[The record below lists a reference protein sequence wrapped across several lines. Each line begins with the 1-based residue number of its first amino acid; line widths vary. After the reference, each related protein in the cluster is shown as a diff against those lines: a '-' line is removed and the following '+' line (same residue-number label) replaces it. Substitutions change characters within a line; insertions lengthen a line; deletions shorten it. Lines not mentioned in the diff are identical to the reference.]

1 MRLAQLKYQ
10 TIRIAGLFSLC
21 IFLAFPVK
29 SQKAEGKEK
38 PVLLNL
44 KVSDEDGN
52 PLPGVS
58 VVVGEGILY
67 DVTGQDGKLT
77 FTALPGDLVS
87 VSLKGY
93 DKLVYLAGDL
103 LQKEKIVLKKAG
115 LYLSSDDEVPLPFMS
130 LKKRH
135 ITSGSSVLFTEDLER
150 YPSTDI
156 RNSLTG
162 LAPGLEVIEK
172 SGSPGFSA
180 EEGLGVLGI
189 TEKIAMVSRGRN
201 VLYIIDEIPTETTE
215 MPLDP
220 HEIESVTV
228 LKDIVAKAMFGPEAA
243 DGVVFIKT
251 KRGNKN
257 ERSLK
262 VNLESGISTVD
273 RMPEWVDGAGYARL
287 NNLARKNSGYTPLY
301 SDQDIAAYAKSDPYD
316 MFHPSISFREMM
328 LKNSMAFR
336 RANVSSGGGNDAVQ
350 YFSYLGYSG
359 EGDIYKIGA
368 TSDYNRINTRSN
380 IDIRINDFIKTQFN
394 IYGGLTFR
402 QSPNYGYDSDYTLET
417 SDNPALNIIEFP
429 SVIRDI
435 TTIPPVAFPI
445 YANNDPALKAP
456 WYAVS
461 PSYTTNPYANLKENG
476 YYTEMGRT
484 GAASAALDFDLK
496 SILKGLK
503 SRTYVGFNIYNLLR
517 VGKAED
523 YIAYQ
528 AAPSKTPAGADTILL
543 TKVHDGV
550 DQADQ
555 AKLHDYYFQKV
566 AFYENLSYE
575 KNFGK
580 TWLQTALTYYL
591 SRTTRDNLVQPQRQ
605 QNGIWTGLVSFN
617 NTYSFQWALN
627 YAGTSSLGEDNRYGL
642 FPTAGIS
649 WVISEEDFMPD
660 WKFLDYLKVRGEAG
674 ILGYENYMQPY
685 YYRDNWVYT
694 GGSTFGPYPTGTWF
708 GTAGGDYVDRS
719 YPARTGNPNLTWEKR
734 KEFNAGL
741 DASLFGHKLLFEV
754 SYYNNLIDGQIITV
768 QNYIPFVAGISNA
781 LPRFNFNKIRYF
793 GVESGI
799 SYSDR
804 IGNLKFMLGGNA
816 TIKNSKYIKFDEPAY
831 RYAYQFHVGTSTDT
845 YWGQTYLGKFA
856 SDGETKAV
864 PQLFDEEL
872 HAGDLKYR
880 DLNGDGFVDDNDRS
894 PRGHTSPRLLYALR
908 LQLSV
913 FGFDLNLVGTGRAFY
928 DIPLTNRY
936 FWNGWGNNTYSDFVK
951 DNVGGAYPRLT
962 YNKVNNNFIAS
973 DFWLVKGGFFKLQN
987 AELAYN
993 IRINRSNL
1001 TGVRA
1006 ARLFVRGANLLT
1018 FTNVKD
1024 IEPESIDSGVE
1035 DYPLFRTFTGGIKL
1049 TF

>member
-1 MRLAQLKYQ
+1 MRLAYFKYQ
-10 TIRIAGLFSLC
+10 YIRVAGLIFLC
-21 IFLAFPVK
+21 IGLAFPVR
-29 SQKAEGKEK
+29 SQKNERKEE
-38 PVLLNL
+38 PVIVNL
-44 KVSDEDGN
+44 KVSGEDGN
-52 PLPGVS
+52 PLAGVN
-58 VVVGEGILY
+58 VVVGEGVLY
-67 DVTGQDGKLT
+67 KLTDQEGKLT
-77 FTALPGDLVS
+77 FTALPGDFITLS
-87 VSLKGY
+87 SSGY
-93 DKLVYLAGDL
+93 DKQVILAGDAARM
-103 LQKEKIVLKKAG
+103 EGIVLKKSG
-115 LYLSSDDEVPLPFMS
+115 LFLSSEDEVPLPFMS

-135 ITSGSSVLFTEDLER
+135 ITSGSNVFLTDQLTK

-162 LAPGLEVIEK
+162 LATGLEVIEK
-172 SGSPGFSA
+172 NGSPGFSA
-180 EEGLGVLGI
+180 EESLGMLGI
-189 TEKIAMVSRGRN
+189 TEKIAMVSRGRS
-201 VLYIIDEIPTETTE
+201 VLFIIDEIPTETTE

-220 HEIESVTV
+220 DEIESVTI

-257 ERSLK
+257 ERILK

-287 NNLARKNSGYTPLY
+287 NNLARQNSGYSPLY
-301 SDQDIAAYAKSDPYD
+301 GDQDIAAYERNDPYD
-316 MFHPSISFREMM
+316 MSHPNINFKEMM
-328 LKNSMAFR
+328 LKNNMAFR

-368 TSDYNRINTRSN
+368 PSDYNRINTRSN
-380 IDIRINDFIKTQFN
+380 IDIKINDFIKMQFN

-402 QSPNYGYDSDYTLET
+402 RSPNYGYDSDFTLET
-417 SDNPALNIIEFP
+417 TDNTALNIIEFP
-429 SVIRDI
+429 SVIKDI
-435 TTIPPVAFPI
+435 TTVPPVSFPI

-461 PSYTTNPYANLKENG
+461 PTYTTNPYANLKDNG

-484 GAASAALDFDLK
+484 GAANTALDFDLK

-503 SRTYVGFNIYNLLR
+503 SRTYMGFNLYNLLR

-528 AAPSKTPAGADTILL
+528 VSPSTTQSGADTILL

-555 AKLHDYYFQKV
+555 AKLHDYYYQRI
-566 AFYENLSYE
+566 AFYENLNYE
-575 KNFGK
+575 RSFGK
-580 TWLQTALTYYL
+580 TWLQTAITYYL
-591 SRTTRDNLVQPQRQ
+591 SRSTRDNLVQPQRQ
-605 QNGIWTGLVSFN
+605 QNGIWSGVVSFN

-627 YAGTSSLGEDNRYGL
+627 YAGTSSLGKGNRYGL
-642 FPTAGIS
+642 FPTAGLS
-649 WVISEEDFMPD
+649 WVLTEESFMPD
-660 WKFLDYLKVRGEAG
+660 WKFLDYLKLRGEVG

-719 YPARTGNPNLTWEKR
+719 YPARTGNPDLTWEKR
-734 KEFNAGL
+734 REFNAGL
-741 DASLFGHKLLFEV
+741 DASFFNHKLLFEV
-754 SYYNNLIDGQIITV
+754 SYYNDIIDGQIISV

-781 LPRFNFNKIRYF
+781 LPRFNYNKIRYY

-804 IGNLKFMLGGNA
+804 IGELKFQLGGNA
-816 TIKNSKYIKFDEPAY
+816 TIRNAKYLKFDEPAY
-831 RYAYQFHVGTSTDT
+831 RYAYQFHVGTSPDT

-856 SDGETKAV
+856 SDEEAKAV
-864 PQLFDEEL
+864 PQLFDEVL
-872 HAGDLKYR
+872 HAGDLKYK
-880 DLNGDGFVDDNDRS
+880 DMNDDGFVDDNDRS
-894 PRGHTSPRLLYALR
+894 PRGHTSPRLLYALQM
-908 LQLSV
+908 QLSAG
-913 FGFDLNLVGTGRAFY
+913 GFDLTLVGTGRAFY

-936 FWNGWGNNTYSDFVK
+936 FWNGWGDNTYSNFVK
-951 DNVGGAYPRLT
+951 ENVGGAYPRLT

-973 DFWLVKGGFFKLQN
+973 DFWLVNGGFFKLQN

-993 IRINRSNL
+993 IRVNRSSL
-1001 TGVRA
+1001 TGLRA
-1006 ARLFVRGANLLT
+1006 ARLFIRGANLLT
-1018 FTNVKD
+1018 LSGVKD
-1024 IEPESIDSGVE
+1024 IDPESIDSGVE
-1035 DYPLFRTFTGGIKL
+1035 VYPLFRTFTAGVKL

>member
-1 MRLAQLKYQ
+1 MRFAQFKYQ

-21 IFLAFPVK
+21 ICLAFPVK
-29 SQKAEGKEK
+29 SQNAEGKEK
-38 PVLLNL
+38 PVVVNL
-44 KVSDEDGN
+44 KVSGEDGN

-77 FTALPGDLVS
+77 FMALPGDFVTIS
-87 VSLKGY
+87 FIGY
-93 DKLVYLAGDL
+93 EKQVIRAGEVAN
-103 LQKEKIVLKKAG
+103 KEGIVLKKPG
-115 LYLSSDDEVPLPFMS
+115 FYLSSDDEVPLPFMS
-130 LKKRH
+130 MKKRH
-135 ITSGSSVLFTEDLER
+135 ITSGSNVLFPDQLEK

-172 SGSPGFSA
+172 NGSPGFSA
-180 EEGLGVLGI
+180 EESLGVLGI
-189 TEKIAMVSRGRN
+189 TEKISMVSRGRS

-220 HEIESVTV
+220 NEIESVTV

-257 ERSLK
+257 ERILK

-273 RMPEWVDGAGYARL
+273 RMPGWVGGADYARL
-287 NNLARKNSGYTPLY
+287 NNRARQNSGFTPLY
-301 SDQDIAAYAKSDPYD
+301 SDQDIAAFAKNDPYD
-316 MFHPSISFREMM
+316 KFHPSINFREMM
-328 LKNSMAFR
+328 LKNNMAYR

-359 EGDIYKIGA
+359 EGDLYKIGA
-368 TSDYNRINTRSN
+368 VSDYNRIITRSN
-380 IDIRINDFIKTQFN
+380 IDIRINDFIKMQFN

-402 QSPNYGYDSDYTLET
+402 RSPNYGYDSDFTLET
-417 SDNPALNIIEFP
+417 TDNPALNIIEFP

-435 TTIPPVAFPI
+435 TTVPAIAFPI
-445 YANNDPALKAP
+445 YANNDPSLKAP

-461 PSYTTNPYANLKENG
+461 PSYTSNPYANLKDNG

-484 GAASAALDFDLK
+484 GAANTALDFDLK

-503 SRTYVGFNIYNLLR
+503 SRTYVGFNLYNLLR

-523 YIAYQ
+523 YTAYLVS
-528 AAPSKTPAGADTILL
+528 PSKVQEGADTILL

-555 AKLHDYYFQKV
+555 AKLHDYYFQKI
-566 AFYENLSYE
+566 ALYENLNYE
-575 KNFGK
+575 KSFGK

-591 SRTTRDNLVQPQRQ
+591 SRTTRDGLVQPQRQ
-605 QNGIWTGLVSFN
+605 QNGIWSGLVSYN
-617 NTYSFQWALN
+617 HKYNLQWALN
-627 YAGTSSLGEDNRYGL
+627 YAGTSSLGKDNRYGL

-649 WVISEEDFMPD
+649 WVISEEPFMPK
-660 WKFLDYLKVRGEAG
+660 WKFLDYLKLRGEAG

-694 GGSTFGPYPTGTWF
+694 GGSTFGPYTTGTWF

-719 YPARTGNPNLTWEKR
+719 YPARTGNPDLTWEKR
-734 KEFNAGL
+734 KEINIGF
-741 DASLFGHKLLFEV
+741 DASLFKHKLVFEL
-754 SYYNNLIDGQIITV
+754 SYYNDLIDGQIIAV
-768 QNYIPFVAGISNA
+768 QNYIPYVAGISNA
-781 LPRFNFNKIRYF
+781 LPRFNFNKIRYT

-799 SYSDR
+799 SYSER
-804 IGNLKFMLGGNA
+804 IGNLRFLLGGNA
-816 TIKNSKYIKFDEPAY
+816 TIRNSKYIKYDEPAY
-831 RYAYQFHVGTSTDT
+831 RNDYQYHTGTSTDT
-845 YWGQTYLGKFA
+845 YWGQTYLGKFT
-856 SDGETKAV
+856 SDEEPKTV
-864 PQLFDEEL
+864 PQLFDEVL
-872 HAGDLKYR
+872 QAGDLKYK

-908 LQLSV
+908 LQLEAY
-913 FGFDLNLVGTGRAFY
+913 GFDLTLVGTGRAFY

-951 DNVGGAYPRLT
+951 ENVGEAYPRLT

-973 DFWLVKGGFFKLQN
+973 DFWLTKGGFFKLQN
-987 AELAYN
+987 AEIAYN
-993 IRINRSNL
+993 IRAKKSVMTGIRS
-1001 TGVRA
+1001 
-1006 ARLFVRGANLLT
+1006 ARLFVRGANLYT
-1018 FTNVKD
+1018 FSKVNEVD
-1024 IEPESIDSGVE
+1024 PESIDSGVE
-1035 DYPLFRTFTGGIKL
+1035 VYPLFRTFAGGIKL
-1049 TF
+1049 IF

>member
-1 MRLAQLKYQ
+1 MRFAQFIYQ
-10 TIRIAGLFSLC
+10 ITRFAGLFVLC
-21 IFLAFPVK
+21 VCIGFPAK
-29 SQKAEGKEK
+29 SQKTEGKEK
-38 PVLLNL
+38 PVIVNL
-44 KVSDEDGN
+44 KVTGQEGK
-52 PLPGVS
+52 PLSGVN

-67 DVTGQDGKLT
+67 DVTDQDGHLT
-77 FTALPGDLVS
+77 FTALPGDFVTI
-87 VSLKGY
+87 SLSGY
-93 DKLVYLAGDL
+93 EKQVLMAGDL
-103 LQKEKIVLKKAG
+103 ANKEGIVLKKEV
-115 LYLSSDDEVPLPFMS
+115 LYMGSDDEVPMPFMS

-135 ITSGSSVLFTEDLER
+135 ITSSSNVLFTDQLEK

-162 LAPGLEVIEK
+162 LTPGLEVIEK
-172 SGSPGFSA
+172 NGSPGFSA

-189 TEKIAMVSRGRN
+189 TEKIAMISRGRS

-257 ERSLK
+257 ERNLK

-273 RMPEWVDGAGYARL
+273 RMPGWVNGADYARL
-287 NNLARKNSGYTPLY
+287 NNQARKNSGFTPLY
-301 SDQDIAAYAKSDPYD
+301 SDQDIAAYAKNNPYD
-316 MFHPSISFREMM
+316 MFHPSVNFRDMM

-380 IDIRINDFIKTQFN
+380 IDIRINDFIKMQFN

-402 QSPNYGYDSDYTLET
+402 RSPNYGYDSDFTLET
-417 SDNPALNIIEFP
+417 SDNAALTIIEFP

-435 TTIPPVAFPI
+435 TTVPPVAFPI
-445 YANNDPALKAP
+445 FANNDPVLKAP

-484 GAASAALDFDLK
+484 GAANAALDFDLK

-503 SRTYVGFNIYNLLR
+503 SRTYVGFNLYNLLR

-523 YIAYQ
+523 YTAYL
-528 AAPSKTPAGADTILL
+528 ASPSKNLAGSDTILL

-555 AKLHDYYFQKV
+555 AKLHDYYYQRV
-566 AFYENLSYE
+566 AVYENLNYE
-575 KNFGK
+575 KSFGL

-591 SRTTRDNLVQPQRQ
+591 SRTTRDGLVQPQRQ
-605 QNGIWTGLVSFN
+605 QNGIWSGLISYDHRYN
-617 NTYSFQWALN
+617 LQWALN
-627 YAGTSSLGEDNRYGL
+627 YAGTSSLGKGNRYGL
-642 FPTAGIS
+642 FPTAGVS
-649 WVISEEDFMPD
+649 WVISEEKFMPD
-660 WKFLDYLKVRGEAG
+660 MKFLDYLKLRAEVG
-674 ILGYENYMQPY
+674 ILGFENYMQPY

-694 GGSTFGPYPTGTWF
+694 GGTTFGPYPTGTWF

-734 KEFNAGL
+734 KEFNAGF
-741 DASLFGHKLLFEV
+741 DASLFNHKLLFEI
-754 SYYNNLIDGQIITV
+754 SYYNDLIDGQIVAV
-768 QNYIPFVAGISNA
+768 QNYIPFIAGISNA
-781 LPRFNFNKIRYF
+781 LPRFNFNKIKYF
-793 GVESGI
+793 GMESGI

-804 IGNLKFMLGGNA
+804 IGNLRFLIGGNA
-816 TIKNSKYIKFDEPAY
+816 TIQNTKYIKFDEPAY
-831 RYAYQFHVGTSTDT
+831 RNNYQYHVGTSVDT

-856 SDGETKAV
+856 TDGETKTV

-872 HAGDLKYR
+872 HAGDLKYK
-880 DLNGDGFVDDNDRS
+880 DMNGDGFVDDNDRS
-894 PRGHTSPRLLYALR
+894 PRGHISPRLLYALQM
-908 LQLSV
+908 QLSAYN
-913 FGFDLNLVGTGRAFY
+913 FDLTLLGTGRAFY

-936 FWNGWGNNTYSDFVK
+936 FWNGWGNNTYSNFVK
-951 DNVGGAYPRLT
+951 ENVGGAYPRLT

-993 IRINRSNL
+993 IRTKGSNL
-1001 TGVRA
+1001 SGIRA

-1024 IEPESIDSGVE
+1024 IDPESIDSGVE
-1035 DYPLFRTFTGGIKL
+1035 VYPLFRTFTGGIKL

>member
-10 TIRIAGLFSLC
+10 TLRVTVLFSLC
-21 IFLAFPVK
+21 ICLAFQVK

-38 PVLLNL
+38 PVVLNL
-44 KVSDEDGN
+44 KVSGEDGN
-52 PLPGVS
+52 PLPGVN
-58 VVVGEGILY
+58 VVVGEGIYY

-77 FTALPGDLVS
+77 FTALPGDFVTIS
-87 VSLKGY
+87 SRGY
-93 DKLVYLAGDL
+93 DKLVFLAGEL
-103 LQKEKIVLKKAG
+103 LQKEGIVLKKAG
-115 LYLSSDDEVPLPFMS
+115 LYLSSEDEVPLPFMS

-135 ITSGSSVLFTEDLER
+135 ITSGSNVLFTEELER

-172 SGSPGFSA
+172 NGSPGFSA

-220 HEIESVTV
+220 NEIESVTV

-251 KRGNKN
+251 KRGSKN
-257 ERSLK
+257 ERILK

-273 RMPEWVDGAGYARL
+273 RMPEWVDGANYAKL
-287 NNLARKNSGYTPLY
+287 NNQARKNSGYAPLY
-301 SDQDIAAYAKSDPYD
+301 SDQDIAAYAKNDPYN
-316 MFHPSISFREMM
+316 MFHPSINFRDMM

-368 TSDYNRINTRSN
+368 VSDYNRINTRSN
-380 IDIRINDFIKTQFN
+380 IDIRINDFIKMQFN

-402 QSPNYGYDSDYTLET
+402 RSPNYGYDSDFTLET
-417 SDNPALNIIEFP
+417 TDNPALNIIEFP

-461 PSYTTNPYANLKENG
+461 PSYTTNPYANLKDNG

-484 GAASAALDFDLK
+484 GAANAALDFDLK

-523 YIAYQ
+523 YTAYQ
-528 AAPSKTPAGADTILL
+528 AASSKTPAGADTILL

-566 AFYENLSYE
+566 AFYESLNYE
-575 KNFGK
+575 QSFGK

-591 SRTTRDNLVQPQRQ
+591 SRTTRDNLMQPQRQ
-605 QNGIWTGLVSFN
+605 QNGIWSGLVSFN
-617 NTYSFQWALN
+617 NTYSLQWALN
-627 YAGTSSLGEDNRYGL
+627 YSGTSSLGKGNRYGL
-642 FPTAGIS
+642 FPTGGIS
-649 WVISEEDFMPD
+649 WVISEENFMPD
-660 WKFLDYLKVRGEAG
+660 WKFLDYLKLRAEAG
-674 ILGYENYMQPY
+674 ILGYESYLQPY

-719 YPARTGNPNLTWEKR
+719 YPARTGNPDLTWEKR
-734 KEFNAGL
+734 KELTAGL
-741 DASLFGHKLLFEV
+741 DASLFNHKLMFEF
-754 SYYNNLIDGQIITV
+754 SWYNSLIDGQIIAV

-793 GVESGI
+793 GVESGV

-804 IGNLKFMLGGNA
+804 IGNLKFLLGGNA
-816 TIKNSKYIKFDEPAY
+816 TIQNSKYIRFDEPAY
-831 RYAYQFHVGTSTDT
+831 RYAYQYHVGTSTDT

-856 SDGETKAV
+856 SDTETKAI

-872 HAGDLKYR
+872 HAGDLKYQ

-908 LQLSV
+908 LQLSAY
-913 FGFDLNLVGTGRAFY
+913 GFDLNLVGTGRAFY

-951 DNVGGAYPRLT
+951 ENVGGAYPRLT

-1024 IEPESIDSGVE
+1024 IDPESIDSGVE
-1035 DYPLFRTFTGGIKL
+1035 AYPLFRTFTGGIKL